1 MFVGVSA
8 GWRKSLN
15 VMNIHLASICE
26 RALEPALKTLLDRLK
41 ISYKRKNGKSCLH
54 NVSGLIAE
62 TCKKLEPRL
71 EGYDED
77 YALVVKTEDD
87 VISSS
92 ISLFKV
98 CSYRD
103 LKERAF
109 IDLLSFS

>member
-15 VMNIHLASICE
+15 VMNIRLASICE

-92 ISLFKV
+92 ISAYLRCV
-98 CSYRD
+98 AIEI
-103 LKERAF
+103 LKRGH
-109 IDLLSFS
+109 L